1 MIPIAQRAA
10 RSIIKPHSAS
20 TRPRFVVTGL
30 SRSGTQYTGT
40 LLAKA
45 GIWCGHEKVFGP
57 WSGVLHLRD
66 PFAVHPRIQG
76 DSSFMAVP
84 YLNRLREGDWV
95 FHQVREPLAVIRS
108 HAGIRFFADKFV
120 PSKDLAGSH
129 RYYLAIVKEFLP
141 DLFEATDEL
150 TRCARY
156 WIEWNE
162 AVEKSASKLGL
173 NYLRYRIEDFDLA
186 LLKKINEVIGAP
198 VSQKALEKALREVSR
213 STNTRTRSKAVS
225 WKTLSRLPKDVH
237 RRLIR
242 LAKRYGYG
250 TS

>member
-1 MIPIAQRAA
+1 MKRQRRRAVF
-10 RSIIKPHSAS
+10 S
-20 TRPRFVVTGL
+20 TRGTRKKDAPRFVVTGL

-40 LLAKA
+40 VFKSA

-66 PFAVHPRIQG
+66 PFAVNPKIRG

-84 YLNRLREGDWV
+84 YLDRLRKGDWV
-95 FHQVREPLAVIRS
+95 FHQVREPIAVVRS
-108 HAGIRFFADKFV
+108 HMGMRFFADRFV

-129 RYYLAIVKEFLP
+129 RYYLAIIKEFLP
-141 DLFEATDEL
+141 DLFDAPDEI
-150 TRCARY
+150 TRCVRY

-162 AVEKSASKLGL
+162 AIEESAGKLGL

-186 LLKKINEVIGAP
+186 LFKRLNRLLGAP
-198 VSQKALEKALREVSR
+198 VGQQALAKALRVVSHT
-213 STNTRTRSKAVS
+213 TNTRTRSKPVS
-225 WKTLSRLPKDVH
+225 WEALSTLPNDL
-237 RRLIR
+237 RRR
-242 LAKRYGYG
+242 FTTLASRYGYP